1 MFGQFLPTPKV
12 KERAKKLRRSLSEDL
27 SDGDLSRNILAT
39 TFRQVVLRQLWNFQL
54 VLFGPGAEREMG
66 DYENPREVLLSFD
79 DMMFLVIMVC

>member
-1 MFGQFLPTPKV
+1 MPTPKV

-27 SDGDLSRNILAT
+27 SDGDLSKNILAM

-66 DYENPREVLLSFD
+66 DYENPREVSTSLL
-79 DMMFLVIMVC
+79 M